1 MKMKYNLLILLGLIL
16 LVSSK
21 KTKFTTEIKI
31 TSNEDD
37 EEPKKQKLIEKNN
50 TSSEDEES
58 DKEKNNESDKEKEKE
73 KEKEEEKEKEKE
85 KEKEEPKE
93 PIRESV
99 KINKIIPPNKFT
111 VIQAPYQENED
122 YIITP
127 VGFGTP
133 VNFIPLQIETTSYK
147 SWVLS
152 STLHKKVSQA
162 FSYDKTG
169 SKTAEEPGDW
179 DTVVDQAGTIS
190 GNILYDK
197 LYFDKFEINHY
208 KFIEAVEF
216 ENFNDYKFGKLG
228 LGNCHY
234 ADLDKKEF
242 CFLERLKENG
252 SIERRLFSLREL
264 SDTHGELVIGDISEI
279 SKENDYPLLS
289 VIGQEQ
295 YEDIED
301 DEFKMGWITKMSH
314 MLIHDSNNDVK
325 NIFENNIN
333 IEGFVSF
340 DSSCH
345 YIEAPY
351 SYINIFQEKLFDKY
365 FENYCRKVN
374 DENTYMFLC
383 SKDKFDQM
391 KEKIK
396 ELNLVF
402 VMNGNGFEI
411 PLEFLFEQTREND
424 YEFFVHFKDFE
435 QNIWNLGHPF
445 FHFFTIIFDQD
456 NQEIGIDG
464 KNIYFLKEETQ
475 KALEANNKSSIWKII
490 LLVLIG
496 FCICALIFYIMRN
509 KGILIKKNRGDKI
522 IDKESNFDGDD
533 IDMNPTSNNLNN

>member
-1 MKMKYNLLILLGLIL
+1 MKFNRLILLGLI
-16 LVSSK
+16 VFISTK

-31 TSNEDD
+31 TSNE
-37 EEPKKQKLIEKNN
+37 EEEEQQENSQNKNN
-50 TSSEDEES
+50 TSSEEES
-58 DKEKNNESDKEKEKE
+58 DKEKNNESDNEKEKE
-73 KEKEEEKEKEKE
+73 KEKVKI
-85 KEKEEPKE
+85 EPTD
-93 PIRESV
+93 PIREKT
-99 KINKIIPPNKFT
+99 KIKRIIPPNKYT

-152 STLHKKVSQA
+152 STLHKKNSQT
-162 FSYDKTG
+162 FSYDKTA
-169 SKTAEEPGDW
+169 STTSEEPGDW

-216 ENFNDYKFGKLG
+216 ENFNDYKYGKLG

-252 SIERRLFSLREL
+252 SIERRIFSLREL
-264 SDTHGELVIGDISEI
+264 SDTHGELVLGDVSEI
-279 SKENDYPLLS
+279 SKEKDYPLLK
-289 VIGQEQ
+289 VIGKEQ

-301 DEFKMGWITKMSH
+301 DEFKMSWITKISH
-314 MLIHDSNNDVK
+314 MLIHDNNIDVK
-325 NIFENNIN
+325 KIFENNIN
-333 IEGFVSF
+333 IEGLVSF
-340 DSSCH
+340 DSSSH
-345 YIEAPY
+345 YIEAPN
-351 SYINIFQEKLFDKY
+351 SYIDLFQEKLFDKY
-365 FENYCRKVN
+365 FENHCRKVY

-383 SKDKFDQM
+383 NKKNFENMKDK
-391 KEKIK
+391 IR

-402 VMNGNGFEI
+402 VLDGNGFEI
-411 PLEFLFEQTREND
+411 PLEFLFEETKEND
-424 YEFFVHFKDFE
+424 YEFFIHFKDFE

-464 KNIYFLKEETQ
+464 KKIYFLKQETEN
-475 KALEANNKSSIWKII
+475 ALEAKNKCSTWKII
-490 LLVLIG
+490 LLVFIG
-496 FCICALIFYIMRN
+496 FCICALICYYMRN
-509 KGILIKKNRGDKI
+509 QGILIKMNRGDKI
-522 IDKESNFDGDD
+522 IDKESVCDGDD
-533 IDMNPTSNNLNN
+533 IDMNPTSNNQNN

>member
-1 MKMKYNLLILLGLIL
+1 MKMKFNILILLGLI
-16 LVSSK
+16 VFITTK

-31 TSNEDD
+31 TSNEG
-37 EEPKKQKLIEKNN
+37 EEEQPEKNKNKNN
-50 TSSEDEES
+50 TSSDEEES
-58 DKEKNNESDKEKEKE
+58 DKEKNNESDNEKEKE
-73 KEKEEEKEKEKE
+73 IL
-85 KEKEEPKE
+85 EPTD
-93 PIRESV
+93 PIREIT
-99 KINKIIPPNKFT
+99 KINKIIPPNKYT

-152 STLHKKVSQA
+152 STLHKKNSQA
-162 FSYDKTG
+162 FSYDKTA
-169 SKTAEEPGDW
+169 SKTSEEPGDW

-216 ENFNDYKFGKLG
+216 ENFKDYKYGKLG

-234 ADLDKKEF
+234 ADSDKKEF

-252 SIERRLFSLREL
+252 SIEKRIFSLREL
-264 SDTHGELVIGDISEI
+264 SDTHGELVVGDVSEI
-279 SKENDYPLLS
+279 SKEKDYPLLK
-289 VIGQEQ
+289 VIGKEQ

-301 DEFKMGWITKMSH
+301 DEFKMSWLTKMSH
-314 MLIHDSNNDVK
+314 MLIHDNNNDVK
-325 NIFENNIN
+325 KIFENNIN
-333 IEGFVSF
+333 IEGLVSF

-345 YIEAPY
+345 YIEAPN

-365 FENYCRKVN
+365 FENICRKVY

-383 SKDKFDQM
+383 NKENFENM
-391 KEKIK
+391 KNKIK
-396 ELNLVF
+396 DLNLVF
-402 VMNGNGFEI
+402 VLDGNGFEI
-411 PLEFLFEQTREND
+411 PLEFLFEQTKEYD
-424 YEFFVHFKDFE
+424 YEFFIHFKDFE

-464 KNIYFLKEETQ
+464 KKIYFLKQETED
-475 KALEANNKSSIWKII
+475 ALEAKNKCSAWKII
-490 LLVLIG
+490 LLIFIG
-496 FCICALIFYIMRN
+496 FCICALICFYMRN
-509 KGILIKKNRGDKI
+509 QGRLMKMNRGDKI
-522 IDKESNFDGDD
+522 IDKESVCDNDD
-533 IDMNPTSNNLNN
+533 IDMNPTSNNQNN

>member
-1 MKMKYNLLILLGLIL
+1 MKNLTK
-16 LVSSK
+16 K
-21 KTKFTTEIKI
+21 KTTNLIK
-31 TSNEDD
+31 
-37 EEPKKQKLIEKNN
+37 KKKK
-50 TSSEDEES
+50 
-58 DKEKNNESDKEKEKE
+58 KKRKKK
-73 KEKEEEKEKEKE
+73 KK
-85 KEKEEPKE
+85 
-93 PIRESV
+93 
-99 KINKIIPPNKFT
+99 KFT